1 MTEPLPFQLL
11 ADAVLILH
19 AALVLFVIGGLA
31 LIVIGNLRKWHWVNS
46 LWFRLAHLATI
57 VFVATQAW
65 LGIDCP
71 LTTLEQWLRRQANT
85 GTYQGSFIEHWL
97 QALLF
102 WEASPWVFTA
112 AYTLFALAVAASW
125 WFFPPG
131 SAQLRRRK
139 DQP

>member
-19 AALVLFVIGGLA
+19 AALVLFVIGGLT
-31 LIVIGNLRKWHWVNS
+31 LIVIGNLRKWHWVNA

-85 GTYQGSFIEHWL
+85 CTYQGSFIEHWL

-112 AYTLFALAVAASW
+112 AYTLFAVAVAASW
-125 WFFPPG
+125 WWFPPG